1 MKKSLSKKIIFCL
14 GFLTASSLILS
25 HSLSRAQGSSKGT
38 PVKRVKYTSQD
49 LPDPFKSP
57 FEREEA
63 VGEPTVTAGLPHL
76 EVQGMVWGSKMP
88 QAIINNTVVTAGEVI
103 EGAEIIDIRKE
114 GVYVLYEE
122 NQYILRPAISK

>member
-1 MKKSLSKKIIFCL
+1 M
-14 GFLTASSLILS
+14 
-25 HSLSRAQGSSKGT
+25 
-38 PVKRVKYTSQD
+38 KRVKYTSQD

-63 VGEPTVTAGLPHL
+63 VGEPTVTVGLPHL
-76 EVQGMVWGSKMP
+76 EVQGMVWGSKIP
-88 QAIINNTVVTAGEVI
+88 QAIINNTVVTVGEAI

-122 NQYILRPAISK
+122 RQYILRPTIGK